1 MSNQY
6 GKIFQQIYDGSL
18 RSDPMVRL
26 VFMDM
31 VILADKDGVVDM
43 THEAIAAR
51 TNVPIKSVCDAIK
64 SLEGPDPRSRS
75 SRENG
80 ARIKRL
86 DEHRDWGWCLI
97 NYEYYIKK
105 GSRADK
111 NEADRVRIAQI
122 RSKNKS
128 VASCSKP
135 SHHVADVA
143 HIDID
148 IDIKEKERK
157 KKKACAWP
165 KDFKLTEDMKT
176 YAKDKGISP
185 SKVDAFF
192 DDFHDWALSKGA
204 TYKDWAAAFR
214 SRVAKAPEYGK
225 QFLAATRELE
235 PDIKI
240 SSELADQRFKRYLE
254 QEKAK
259 KAEVP
264 TWGKE

>member
-31 VILADKDGVVDM
+31 VILADKDGMVDM

-64 SLEGPDPRSRS
+64 SLESPDPRSRS

-97 NYEYYIKK
+97 NYEYYVKK
-105 GSRADK
+105 SSA
-111 NEADRVRIAQI
+111 ADRMEQNRI
-122 RSKNKS
+122 NKQRQRERDKS
-128 VASCSKP
+128 
-135 SHHVADVA
+135 ADVSNGQRLSAKSA

-148 IDIKEKERK
+148 IDIDKKEKIYK
-157 KKKACAWP
+157 KEKVEKATQFP
-165 KDFKLTEDMKT
+165 PDFKLTPELKT
-176 YAKDKGISP
+176 YAIQKGIP
-185 SKVDAFF
+185 EHNVRDCFEHFENHHRA
-192 DDFHDWALSKGA
+192 KGS
-204 TYKDWAAAFR
+204 TMKDWNRAWYTW
-214 SRVAKAPEYGK
+214 VQKAKAFDPTPKKDSAG
-225 QFLAATRELE
+225 
-235 PDIKI
+235 
-240 SSELADQRFKRYLE
+240 SSSPTADRKFNEFMRVMKL
-254 QEKAK
+254 
-259 KAEVP
+259 
-264 TWGKE
+264 